1 MASYDPRTQKLL
13 TFHDAVPRF
22 LDGRDT
28 PRAYLERC
36 LDVIETR
43 EPEVQA
49 FVTMNID
56 GARAAADEAGK
67 RYAEGRPLS
76 PIDGMPIGIKDLFET
91 KDMPTQ
97 MGSPVWAGWESGRDA
112 AHVHGLRKAGAVVL
126 GKLVTTELGFSFPGK
141 THNPFDA
148 SRTPGG
154 SSSGSAAAIGAGM
167 LPAAIGSQVVGSVIR
182 PAGYCG
188 NVAIKPTFG
197 ALNRGGGHSSL
208 SQSHIGV
215 HAGSI
220 EDAWATC
227 WQIANLAGG
236 DVGHPGLY
244 GDRDP
249 MTPTAPQR
257 LIRLETAGWTDI
269 DGESRAAFE
278 TVIDHL
284 ARQGVSVIGRADDA
298 DVETYEQLSAESLEL
313 SIVICMFELRWPLI
327 GYRDRG
333 PGMLSDFMLGR
344 LADAEAQTLEDY
356 RAMLAKREDIRK
368 AFAAL
373 KGKADGFITL
383 SSPGPA
389 PKGLETTGNP
399 SMNAAT
405 SITGAPVWSLPLL
418 ASDGMPLGVQLGCFP
433 HQDAKA
439 TGHARWLLDSFLTQ
453 A

>member
-1 MASYDPRTQKLL
+1 MASYDPKTFKLL
-13 TFHDAVPRF
+13 TFHDAVAKFR
-22 LDGRDT
+22 DGKDT

-49 FVTMNID
+49 FVVLNID
-56 GARAAADEAGK
+56 GARKAADESGK
-67 RYAEGRPLS
+67 RYAEGKPLS
-76 PIDGMPIGIKDLFET
+76 TIDGMPIGIKDLFET
-91 KDMPTQ
+91 MDMPTQ
-97 MGSPVWAGWESGRDA
+97 MGSPVWKGWESGRDA
-112 AHVHGLRKAGAVVL
+112 AHVRGLRKAGSVVL

-141 THNPFDA
+141 TRNPID
-148 SRTPGG
+148 SGRTPGG

-227 WQIANLAGG
+227 WNIANIAGG

-244 GDRDP
+244 GALEP
-249 MTPTAPQR
+249 AAPAKPAR
-257 LIRLETAGWTDI
+257 LIQLETAGWAQADEASKEALQ
-269 DGESRAAFE
+269 GVVAELRKQGV
-278 TVIDHL
+278 TVI
-284 ARQGVSVIGRADDA
+284 GKADDA
-298 DVETYEQLSAESLEL
+298 DVAAYEALSAEALEL
-313 SIVICMFELRWPLI
+313 SIIICMFELRWPLL
-327 GYRDRG
+327 GYRERG

-344 LADAEAQTLEDY
+344 LADAEKQTLEDY
-356 RAMLAKREDIRK
+356 RDMLARREKIRA

-373 KGKADGFITL
+373 KSKADGFITL

-389 PKGLETTGNP
+389 PKGLESTGNP
-399 SMNAAT
+399 SMNAAM
-405 SITGAPVWSLPLL
+405 SITGAPAWSLPLL
-418 ASDGMPLGVQLGCFP
+418 AVDGMPLGVQLVGFP
-433 HQDAKA
+433 HEDAKV
-439 TGHARWLLDSFLTQ
+439 TGHARWLMGTYLG